1 LPAGSCLIITGSGY
15 LKTPEFPPRR
25 CLMLALIGLL
35 LVIWLVCAVVGAVVK
50 GLVWLLVLGAVLF
63 VITAVVGWMKREALR
78 R

>member
-1 LPAGSCLIITGSGY
+1 
-15 LKTPEFPPRR
+15 
-25 CLMLALIGLL
+25 MLALIGLL

-63 VITAVVGWMKREALR
+63 VVTAVVGWVKREALR